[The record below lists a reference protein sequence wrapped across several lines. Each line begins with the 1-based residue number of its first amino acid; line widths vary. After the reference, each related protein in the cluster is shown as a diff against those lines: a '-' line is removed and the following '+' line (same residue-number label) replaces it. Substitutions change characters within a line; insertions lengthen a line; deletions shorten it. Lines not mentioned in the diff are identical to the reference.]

1 MPAESTLAVS
11 AFAVA
16 ESAAATPAV
25 ESARFLEQL
34 YFYYGRYLAIS
45 SNRELLAP
53 NNLQGIWNN
62 MSNAPWNSDVHTN
75 INIQMNYWPTEPTNL
90 SELHLPLLDYII
102 QNAGDENWQKAARK
116 YAGVEN
122 GWTVFTESSLFGGMS
137 IWAFLTMSQRVSPN
151 CFMNGHTAIRLE

>member
-1 MPAESTLAVS
+1 MQPTLHGS
-11 AFAVA
+11 LRTGT
-16 ESAAATPAV
+16 ETTISAAHAGAAP
-25 ESARFLEQL
+25 SFQR
-34 YFYYGRYLAIS
+34 R
-45 SNRELLAP
+45 LAP

-122 GWTVFTESSLFGGMS
+122 GWTVFTERCLHSSWMVLS
-137 IWAFLTMSQRVSPN
+137 
-151 CFMNGHTAIRLE
+151 